1 MCYYLVSDI
10 DYWLCVDWRN
20 KEAETLE
27 VSVMS
32 ISALVDGDRNSRVPY
47 SDPLVVV
54 VGCEYEV
61 DAGNIVIFFW
71 T

>member
-1 MCYYLVSDI
+1 
-10 DYWLCVDWRN
+10 
-20 KEAETLE
+20 
-27 VSVMS
+27 MS